1 MRAWAAALRP
11 HRVRAGQVLLTAAD
25 IHARTSY
32 LNARGTLETML
43 RWGVVPVVNE
53 NDSTATDE
61 LTFGDNDALAA
72 QVALLLRAR
81 LLVLLTDAEGL
92 FTRDPR
98 QPGAELV
105 RDVRDHHLLDEL
117 DLDGA
122 SASGWGS
129 GGMRS
134 KVVAAEMASVGGVD
148 CVIASGARNDAL
160 VCAATGRAV
169 GTRFHALPLAIPAFK
184 LWVRYGRPTTGV
196 LVVDE
201 GARRAL
207 IETGREPAG
216 RRRARDRGALS
227 RGRRGPDLRLRRGA
241 VRDRARVGGC
251 GGAARGGGKALERLG
266 SDRSGPSRLSC
277 PAWRPPSDCLRSA
290 SERARPRARSR
301 GRTGAEGRGARG
313 HRAPH
318 RGGLRGDLRSKRRRP
333 RRGARGGHERCAARP
348 AGSRSRA
355 GCRTRRRGARR
366 RGAAGPDRR
375 GRRRLATA
383 ERPRRA
389 EGARPAGRAAGGLRG
404 APERHRRRRRARAQ
418 VRQRLP
424 AARLV
429 VGARA
434 ATPCWWRP
442 CVPASKTRACPRRAV
457 PMQSTRDELAAF
469 VASEGACDVVVPRGG
484 EQLKRFLMEHARV
497 PVLAAAGGNCHVYL
511 HADADPQ
518 MALAIVLNAK
528 TQRPG
533 VCNAAETLLVHRD
546 ALALLGPIGPRC
558 TRPASSCARTRTP
571 PRALGA
577 PSVRPTRR
585 TGRPST
591 STSCWPCAP
600 STRCRR
606 RSTTSSATRP
616 ATPRRS

>member
-1 MRAWAAALRP
+1 MRRALVVKLGSSIVADARGRVRRERLRAVAAQIADLVADGVPVCVVSSGAVALGLGALGRSVRPMDVPSLQAASAVGQGLLVRAWAAALRP
-11 HRVRAGQVLLTAAD
+11 HRVRVGQVLLTAAD

-105 RDVRDHHLLDEL
+105 HDVRDHHLLDEL

-207 IETGREPAG
+207 VETGASLLAVGVREIEGRFRAG
-216 RRRARDRGALS
+216 D
-227 RGRRGPDLRLRRGA
+227 A
-241 VRDRARVGGC
+241 VQIR
-251 GGAARGGGKALERLG
+251 G
-266 SDRSGPSRLSC
+266 SD
-277 PAWRPPSDCLRSA
+277 
-290 SERARPRARSR
+290 
-301 GRTGAEGRGARG
+301 
-313 HRAPH
+313 
-318 RGGLRGDLRSKRRRP
+318 
-333 RRGARGGHERCAARP
+333 
-348 AGSRSRA
+348 
-355 GCRTRRRGARR
+355 
-366 RGAAGPDRR
+366 
-375 GRRRLATA
+375 
-383 ERPRRA
+383 
-389 EGARPAGRAAGGLRG
+389 G
-404 APERHRRRRRARAQ
+404 APFATGLVSAD
-418 VRQRLP
+418 
-424 AARLV
+424 AAALR
-429 VGARA
+429 
-434 ATPCWWRP
+434 
-442 CVPASKTRACPRRAV
+442 
-457 PMQSTRDELAAF
+457 
-469 VASEGACDVVVPRGG
+469 
-484 EQLKRFLMEHARV
+484 
-497 PVLAAAGGNCHVYL
+497 AAAGKRSS
-511 HADADPQ
+511 AS
-518 MALAIVLNAK
+518 
-528 TQRPG
+528 G
-533 VCNAAETLLVHRD
+533 VTEAVHRD
-546 ALALLGPIGPRC
+546 YLVLHGDH
-558 TRPASSCARTRTP
+558 
-571 PRALGA
+571 
-577 PSVRPTRR
+577 RR
-585 TGRPST
+585 T
-591 STSCWPCAP
+591 A
-600 STRCRR
+600 
-606 RSTTSSATRP
+606 
-616 ATPRRS
+616 